1 MEKVG
6 NIGRGKGE
14 ARRRDGEAA
23 AAAAVVVE
31 RKWYCTGESIGSQ

>member
-1 MEKVG
+1 MEEVG
-6 NIGRGKGE
+6 NIGRGKGAHRE

-31 RKWYCTGESIGSQ
+31 RK

>member
-14 ARRRDGEAA
+14 ARRRDGEEAA

-31 RKWYCTGESIGSQ
+31 RK

>member
-23 AAAAVVVE
+23 AAAVVVE

>member
-23 AAAAVVVE
+23 AVVVE
-31 RKWYCTGESIGSQ
+31 RK